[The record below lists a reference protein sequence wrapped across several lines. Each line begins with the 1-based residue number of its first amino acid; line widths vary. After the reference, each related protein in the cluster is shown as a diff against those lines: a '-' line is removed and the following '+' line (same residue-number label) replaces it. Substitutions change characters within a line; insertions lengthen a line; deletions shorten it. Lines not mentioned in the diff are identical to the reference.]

1 MSRQQT
7 TAGYS
12 DWIWIPYF
20 RRCWVSADRVE
31 LTHPIIFGRGF
42 LFDRARQ
49 VVTIRRCLLG
59 LPLSKQEIPLSDVT
73 ISLGSR
79 YYKPTSGYYTGSFW
93 SPGSPGGTQYF
104 IKITTTDGRE
114 IKVFGRE
121 GFGKSKRL
129 KRILAAIEQL
139 GI

>member
-20 RRCWVSADRVE
+20 RRCWVSEDRTE

-49 VVTIRRCLLG
+49 VVTIRQCLLG
-59 LPLSKQEIPLSDVT
+59 FTLSEEEIPFSHLS
-73 ISLGSR
+73 LR
-79 YYKPTSGYYTGSFW
+79 FRKKTSYGEYGDPYTSAAFIDIEA
-93 SPGSPGGTQYF
+93 PGKRFFVAFVLSE
-104 IKITTTDGRE
+104 GRAHR
-114 IKVFGRE
+114 V
-121 GFGKSKRL
+121 
-129 KRILAAIEQL
+129 LAAIQRL
-139 GI
+139 L